1 MVKITRYLLLL
12 HLLIWT
18 NSYAWYCTYTPT
30 DNGYMV
36 EDSLQCYDI
45 EPLIALENHWCVNY
59 QPTDPICDQFA
70 TCLNQT
76 EQRSVACTEP
86 NTTGVLNQSRYYEC
100 NTGAWTQWATVSNNC
115 TPLPQTCFENMEE
128 RTLACGPEYTG
139 TYVEQRSTTC
149 STPYS
154 DPVQSAWITISSS
167 CTLKVNDPTSI
178 ESPVNP
184 VSPIKNITTPVP
196 ITRTEPVIANPDPV
210 QIEMTQPV
218 TEVET
223 AKSEQSTKKEE
234 TTQPKATQEKEIVP
248 GFGIVTSFKLLK
260 QGNFFQQKGIE
271 DNVRFDQEQS
281 YARDQELL
289 LDLIQSNGIGV
300 DLYNLTD
307 RAWRGILYSNPLQSN
322 AFDD

>member
-1 MVKITRYLLLL
+1 M
-12 HLLIWT
+12 
-18 NSYAWYCTYTPT
+18 
-30 DNGYMV
+30 D

-45 EPLIALENHWCVNY
+45 DPLVALEEYWCVSY
-59 QPTDPICDQFA
+59 QPYDPVCNQFA
-70 TCLNQT
+70 TCVDQT
-76 EQRSVACTEP
+76 EQRSVGCTEP
-86 NTTGVLNQSRYYEC
+86 YTTGFLNQSRYYSC
-100 NTGAWTQWATVSNNC
+100 TTDTWTQWATVSNNC
-115 TPLPQTCFENMEE
+115 TPMPITCIETTEE
-128 RTLACGPEYTG
+128 RTVACGPEYTG
-139 TYVEQRSTTC
+139 TSVEQRSTTC

-154 DPVQSAWITISSS
+154 DPIQLPWTTISSS
-167 CTLKVNDPTSI
+167 CILKVNDPTSI

-196 ITRTEPVIANPDPV
+196 ITTTEPVTANQDPV

-223 AKSEQSTKKEE
+223 AKSEPSTKKEE
-234 TTQPKATQEKEIVP
+234 TTQPKATQEAEIVP

-289 LDLIQSNGIGV
+289 LDLIQSNGLGV

-307 RAWRGILYSNPLQSN
+307 RAWRGLLYSNPLQSN